1 MEEKDIIEGTVEIP
15 AIENP
20 DDKEQEI
27 VKNNLL
33 KIINTFNN

>member
-15 AIENP
+15 TIENP

-27 VKNNLL
+27 VEIEEEGGK
-33 KIINTFNN
+33 

>member
-15 AIENP
+15 VIENP

-27 VKNNLL
+27 VKIEEEGG
-33 KIINTFNN
+33 K

>member
-27 VKNNLL
+27 I
-33 KIINTFNN
+33 KIEEEGGK

>member
-15 AIENP
+15 VIENP

-27 VKNNLL
+27 VKIETEGG
-33 KIINTFNN
+33 K

>member
-15 AIENP
+15 IIENP

-27 VKNNLL
+27 VKIEEEGG
-33 KIINTFNN
+33 K

>member
-15 AIENP
+15 VIENP

-27 VKNNLL
+27 VKIEE
-33 KIINTFNN
+33 KGGK

>member
-15 AIENP
+15 VIENP

-27 VKNNLL
+27 VEIEKEGG
-33 KIINTFNN
+33 K